1 MKQVVV
7 IIFALL
13 LAYNLQALPR
23 DEYLTKDGKLGQILI
38 LKDGQGGFA
47 GITGSI
53 WIIDPDGSWEHKR
66 FFNNRIDKAVQHGK
80 LTTKKLKVLADVL
93 AHAQMNKL
101 PARLGGFRGANP
113 HVVTLSW
120 GKDQCVWSLPAGSPV
135 PKYPDFPFGKLTSQ
149 ESFAEI
155 YQAML
160 KFLKTPKDK

>member
-7 IIFALL
+7 LIFALL

-66 FFNNRIDKAVQHGK
+66 FFNNRIDKADQQGK

-101 PARLGGFRGANP
+101 PARLGEFRGANP
-113 HVVTLSW
+113 HVVTLFW
-120 GKDQCVWSLPAGSPV
+120 GKDQCVWSLPTGSPV
-135 PKYPDFPFGKLTSQ
+135 PKCPDFPFGKLTSQ

-160 KFLKTPKDK
+160 KLLKTPKDK